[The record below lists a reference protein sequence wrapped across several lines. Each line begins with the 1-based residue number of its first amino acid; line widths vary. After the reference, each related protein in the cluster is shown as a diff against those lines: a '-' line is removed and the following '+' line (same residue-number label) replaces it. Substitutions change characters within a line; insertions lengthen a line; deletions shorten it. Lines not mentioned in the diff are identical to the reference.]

1 MMNKKLFTFLLVLAA
16 FAGYNSNAQVTPPAT
31 RFDTTGCS
39 RYVYLMYDKF
49 TEEKEAGSYD
59 PVTVVNAEGGPS
71 SPLAPGTYKIE
82 FHNVLMGRQ
91 LDRFESWII
100 MSNLANNT
108 GTLKSQLNGALT
120 IYFIFEDNR
129 KFNIKGSIFQTEGGF
144 KIPLP
149 LQGELMNQYK
159 NKKITAMRISGTS
172 IGNVDFEFEDK
183 HANHLLNELACMF
196 GYK

>member
-1 MMNKKLFTFLLVLAA
+1 MMNKKLFAFSLILAA
-16 FAGYNSNAQVTPPAT
+16 FAGYNSNAQSTPTAAK
-31 RFDTTGCS
+31 FDTTGCS
-39 RYVYLMYDKF
+39 KYVYLMYDKF

-59 PVTVVNAEGGPS
+59 PVAVTNAEGGPS
-71 SPLAPGTYKIE
+71 SPIAASTYKLE
-82 FHNVLMGRQ
+82 FHNTLTGRQ

-100 MSNLANNT
+100 ISNLANNT
-108 GTLKSQLNGALT
+108 GTLKSQLNGAIT

-129 KFNIKGSIFQTEGGF
+129 KFNIKGNVYQTEGGF

-149 LQGELMNQYK
+149 LMGELLNQYK
-159 NKKITAMRISGTS
+159 NKKLTAMRISGTS
-172 IGNVDFEFEDK
+172 IGNVDFEFETK